1 MFFKF
6 QPFKAPL
13 LHRQTVKCAATVRVA
28 YDSLSIALSMVVEV
42 SNHGVVPRQDQCA
55 VWMGRGVKIRH

>member
-13 LHRQTVKCAATVRVA
+13 LHRQMVKGAATVRVA
-28 YDSLSIALSMVVEV
+28 YDSLSIALSTVEV
-42 SNHGVVPRQDQCA
+42 SNHGVVLRQDQCA